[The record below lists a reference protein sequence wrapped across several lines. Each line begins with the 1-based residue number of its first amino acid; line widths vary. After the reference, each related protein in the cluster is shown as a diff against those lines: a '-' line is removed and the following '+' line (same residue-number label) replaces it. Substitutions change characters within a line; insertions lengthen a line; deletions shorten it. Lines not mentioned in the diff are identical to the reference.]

1 MRSTKRESL
10 LDVMVA
16 RTAGVIELHLRNGNK
31 ALALEAVEYAFKE
44 LEISSQPV
52 DASKMANDTHLV
64 ATSLNMREVL
74 ALERIGLTTVGDV
87 RKAPV
92 EKIMAIPGVA
102 RHLAIKIYQAV
113 GLPIPHVLSKQ
124 TLTPLDLGI
133 NKTRKGIKSIGE
145 KS

>member
-16 RTAGVIELHLRNGNK
+16 VTTGAVELHLRGGNK
-31 ALALEAVEYAFKE
+31 QLALEAVEYAFKE
-44 LEISSQPV
+44 LEVSKQPSQ
-52 DASKMANDTHLV
+52 ASKLANETHLV
-64 ATSLNMREVL
+64 ETDLGMREVL